1 MRTNRLRFVFFLCLI
16 SIINPSSADPGCRN
30 ANVLSGKLITDI
42 CWDCVFPII
51 IAGVPMNTGQF
62 DVPQASSSNPLCTC
76 SDDLGVQRPGV
87 TMAMWQPFQLIE
99 FERVPGCASALNG
112 VKFPADR
119 LFQGTH
125 GPGKNG
131 GPEESFMHY
140 HVYSFPL
147 LTMLDLF
154 SNYGCLIDS
163 YVDFDMLYVSE
174 LDPTWN
180 NDELAFFTNPEASLV
195 ATRTHRPRG
204 HSVGSVALPP
214 PRKVT
219 CRAGLPRHPSSCG
232 GRYPSR

>member
-1 MRTNRLRFVFFLCLI
+1 MRTNRLRFLFFLCLI

-119 LFQGTH
+119 LFRGLMAQVKMVVQ
-125 GPGKNG
+125 KN
-131 GPEESFMHY
+131 PSCTTTSTVF
-140 HVYSFPL
+140 
-147 LTMLDLF
+147 LF
-154 SNYGCLIDS
+154 SQCSTCFQIMG
-163 YVDFDMLYVSE
+163 
-174 LDPTWN
+174 
-180 NDELAFFTNPEASLV
+180 
-195 ATRTHRPRG
+195 
-204 HSVGSVALPP
+204 AL
-214 PRKVT
+214 
-219 CRAGLPRHPSSCG
+219 
-232 GRYPSR
+232 